1 MTFAATSAG
10 ELELAGWRRQVAEL
24 YAAVRQAPSPRD
36 GHALWRDGR
45 DRLFQEHPNSPLAAD
60 DPLRAGLP
68 YAPYDSQLRWELAV
82 QPAETDRRLTIKTA
96 LGETTR
102 LRHVGDL
109 ILPAPI
115 DETVAVWWLEQYGGG
130 LFIPIRDHT
139 AGTTSYG
146 GGRYLIDTAKGADLG
161 GRDGHLTI
169 DLNFLYHPSCR
180 YDVQWQCPLAPADNV
195 ITAPIGVGEQL

>member
-1 MTFAATSAG
+1 MTFTATSAG

-24 YAAVRQAPSPRD
+24 YAAVRQASAPQD
-36 GHALWRDGR
+36 GHALWREGR

-60 DPLRAGLP
+60 DPLRGGLP
-68 YAPYDSQLRWELAV
+68 YAPYDPQLRWELAIR
-82 QPAETDRRLTIKTA
+82 PAETDRRVTINTGP
-96 LGETTR
+96 GETTR

-109 ILPAPI
+109 TLPAPI
-115 DETVAVWWLEQYGGG
+115 DETVAVWWLEQYAGG

-161 GRDGHLTI
+161 GSDGNLTV

-180 YDVQWQCPLAPADNV
+180 YDAQWQCPLAPADNV
-195 ITAPIGVGEQL
+195 ITSPISVGEQL